1 MRRGD
6 GGSFFYNQ
14 SAYMPEMTSA
24 LSLKI
29 HNRIEDIGE
38 SAWNGL
44 RDDDNPFTSFAYLEA
59 LEATGCVDQA
69 SGWQPVHLSLS
80 DDTGVIR
87 GVIPLYVKYHSMGE
101 YVFDQSWAQAYEQAG
116 GDYYPKLQAAIPFTP
131 VTGARLLSPDPEVRQ
146 ALVQAAISLCD
157 SNKLSSLHITFPR
170 EDEWQAMGEMG
181 LLQRQDQQFWWD
193 NAGYASFDDFLAAL
207 SSNRRK
213 VIRRERRDV
222 QSMLDLKWIVG
233 SEITETHLD
242 QLYGFIENTYD
253 RKWGTGRPYLTRDF
267 FSRIRETMTD
277 QMALIFAY
285 EGNEAVAGAINF
297 IGGDTL
303 YGRQWGALVDVPFLH
318 FEVCYYQAIDF
329 AIARGLKRVEAGTQG
344 EHKLSRGYLPNP
356 VYSAHYIRDK
366 RLRAPVEAYLV
377 REREAV
383 AEQMLFLVEEASP
396 FKKGG

>member
-1 MRRGD
+1 
-6 GGSFFYNQ
+6 
-14 SAYMPEMTSA
+14 MTA
-24 LSLKI
+24 LTLKL
-29 HNRIEDIGE
+29 HNRIDDIGE

-59 LEATGCVDQA
+59 LETTGCVDQA

-80 DDTGVIR
+80 DEAGIIR
-87 GVIPLYVKYHSMGE
+87 GVMPLYVKYHSMGE
-101 YVFDQSWAQAYEQAG
+101 YVFDQSWARAYEQAG
-116 GDYYPKLQAAIPFTP
+116 GDYYPKLQGAIPFTP
-131 VTGARLLSPDPEVRQ
+131 VTGARLISPDAEVRQ
-146 ALVQAAISLCD
+146 ALARAAMSLCD

-170 EDEWQAMGEMG
+170 EEEWQMMGEMG
-181 LLQRQDQQFWWD
+181 MLQRQDQQFWWD
-193 NAGYASFDDFLAAL
+193 NNGYSSFDDFLAQL

-222 QSMLDLKWIVG
+222 QSILDLRWHVG
-233 SEITETHLD
+233 AEITETHLG
-242 QLYGFIENTYD
+242 QMYAFIESTYD
-253 RKWGTGRPYLTRDF
+253 RKWGSPYLTRAF
-267 FSRIRETMTD
+267 FSRIRETMRD
-277 QMALIFAY
+277 QLALVFAY
-285 EGNEAVAGAINF
+285 EGDQAVAGAINF

-303 YGRQWGALVDVPFLH
+303 YGRQWGTLIDVPFLH

-366 RLRAPVEAYLV
+366 RLRAPVEAYLM

-383 AEQMLFLVEEASP
+383 VEQMLMMAEEASP
-396 FKKGG
+396 FKKG